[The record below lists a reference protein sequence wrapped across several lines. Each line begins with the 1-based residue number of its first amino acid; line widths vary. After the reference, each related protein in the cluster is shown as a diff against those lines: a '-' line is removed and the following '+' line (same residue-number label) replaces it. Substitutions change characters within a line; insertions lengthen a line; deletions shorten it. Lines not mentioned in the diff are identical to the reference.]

1 MMKIVFMGTPS
12 FAVPVLKALNE
23 KYEVVLVVSQPDR
36 AKKKNQLIKTP
47 VHDAACELGLKIIQP
62 ESIKDS
68 FEEIKNVEADVL
80 VSAAY
85 GQYIPTKILRLFKK
99 TLNVHGSL
107 LPKHRGGA
115 PIQRCLINGDDK
127 TGVTIIEMAKKLDA
141 GRMYAK
147 REYEILD
154 SDNNS
159 TLFDKLSIIG
169 TELLMEVIEDV
180 YNEINLGEIQDEN
193 EVTFSSNITRE
204 EEKLSFNDTSRN
216 IFNKIR
222 GLSMEPG
229 AYLEYKNIKLK
240 VFGSKIID
248 YCGQELAGTVLCVKK
263 KILIKT
269 LDGAL
274 ELTSV
279 LMPGKKIMTGQEFS
293 NGQKLFEL
301 NDVLS

>member
-1 MMKIVFMGTPS
+1 MKIVFMGTPN
-12 FAVPVLKALNE
+12 FAVPILKALHE
-23 KYEVVLVVSQPDR
+23 KYDVVLVVSQPDR

-47 VHDAACELGLKIIQP
+47 VHEAADELGINIIQP

-68 FEEIKNVEADVL
+68 YETLKDLSADVL

-85 GQYIPTKILRLFKK
+85 GQYIPTKILKLFKY

-115 PIQRCLINGDDK
+115 PIQRSLINGDEI

-141 GRMYAK
+141 GKMYGKAT
-147 REYEILD
+147 YEILE
-154 SDNNS
+154 SDNNTS
-159 TLFDKLSIIG
+159 LFDKLSIIG
-169 TELLMEVIEDV
+169 RDLLLEVIEDV
-180 YNEINLGEIQDEN
+180 YSGKNLGEVQNED
-193 EVTFSSNITRE
+193 EVTFSSNITKE
-204 EEKLSFNDTSRN
+204 EEKLSFNDTSKN

-222 GLSMEPG
+222 GLSLEPG
-229 AYLEYKNIKLK
+229 AYLEHKNIKLK
-240 VFGSKIID
+240 VFASKIVEHQ
-248 YCGQELAGTVLCVKK
+248 GNEAPGTILCVKK
-263 KILIKT
+263 KIIIKT
-269 LDGAL
+269 IDGAI

-301 NDVLS
+301 NDVIS